1 MSGDGKSAGPSSP
14 AERGMIALRRAAVLA
29 RKVAVQTNTGIVIM
43 EDGKIIRISADELRR
58 TQAQWDVEE
67 FSPREMLGAC

>member
-1 MSGDGKSAGPSSP
+1 MSGEGKSAGLSFP

-43 EDGKIIRISADELRR
+43 EDGQIIRISADELRG

-67 FSPREMLGAC
+67 FTPQEMLGVC